1 MRVRSGS
8 EDPRIQRDLV
18 RICEE
23 LNVRRISGTQDL
35 GDLRIRGFEKPSI
48 CRFKIPKIECLKIL
62 GLDDLEI
69 SDSRNSRIQRFKDPT
84 RDLCPQFCS
93 EGFEDRGSWN
103 SRDLRDPRSRM
114 PTQVSKDPATLEKSH
129 SRNKKSNELKSRNV
143 FK

>member
-23 LNVRRISGTQDL
+23 LNVRRTPGTQDL

-48 CRFKIPKIECLKIL
+48 CRFKIPKIESLKIL

-69 SDSRNSRIQRFKDPT
+69 SDSKNSRIQRFKDPT

-93 EGFEDRGSWN
+93 EGFEDSRILESARPPGSTESN
-103 SRDLRDPRSRM
+103 AYPSIQGSGDPR
-114 PTQVSKDPATLEKSH
+114 EKP
-129 SRNKKSNELKSRNV
+129 L
-143 FK
+143 

>member
-23 LNVRRISGTQDL
+23 LNVQRTPGTQDL

-69 SDSRNSRIQRFKDPT
+69 SDSKNSRIQRFKDPT

-93 EGFEDRGSWN
+93 EGFENSGILESARPPGSTESN
-103 SRDLRDPRSRM
+103 AS
-114 PTQVSKDPATLEKSH
+114 TQVSKDPATLEKSH
-129 SRNKKSNELKSRNV
+129 SRTKKK
-143 FK
+143 K